1 MDFDATVDEER
12 RCQALA
18 LGFEFVACM
27 DFVTVCVVCDLYSCC
42 FENQERPD
50 ELSFCCAWILK
61 LLVMKKDDAKLWL

>member
-1 MDFDATVDEER
+1 MLLEMKKDDAK
-12 RCQALA
+12 ALA

-27 DFVTVCVVCDLYSCC
+27 EFCVVCDALYSCC

-50 ELSFCCAWILK
+50 ELYFCCAWILK